1 MWGPWSSV
9 LRVMTPETTGMAEG
23 EGGELFALE
32 PNPARGSVTV
42 RPELSAERL
51 PAVLTLTDMQGREVL
66 RREVRDVMAQQVDL
80 GGLVPGTYMV
90 TLTCRDRTTCRRR
103 LVVE

>member
-1 MWGPWSSV
+1 M
-9 LRVMTPETTGMAEG
+9 
-23 EGGELFALE
+23 
-32 PNPARGSVTV
+32 
-42 RPELSAERL
+42 
-51 PAVLTLTDMQGREVL
+51 LTLTDMQGREVL

-90 TLTCRDRTTCRRR
+90 TLTCRR